1 MPQFKEISLTPRTRF
16 SKKPIKTQILILLKP
31 VNTGSNASLNGI
43 PRIED
48 EGSKNRLR
56 LEDDF

>member
-43 PRIED
+43 PHIED
-48 EGSKNRLR
+48 EGSKNRLQ